1 MRKEV
6 MRKRELTDDHERPAA
21 FPCSLQISQEVS
33 IATLSKHLKLNFAFS
48 KGTDSMQAKL
58 PFRAVCK
65 FAFCRNDLHIYRLLV
80 LALIPFKLTAVRGC
94 VFLSGISLG
103 CVP

>member
-1 MRKEV
+1 V
-6 MRKRELTDDHERPAA
+6 RKRELTDDHERPAA

-33 IATLSKHLKLNFAFS
+33 IATFSKGLKLNFAFY
-48 KGTDSMQAKL
+48 KGTDNKQAKL

-65 FAFCRNDLHIYRLLV
+65 FAFCRIDLHIYRLLV